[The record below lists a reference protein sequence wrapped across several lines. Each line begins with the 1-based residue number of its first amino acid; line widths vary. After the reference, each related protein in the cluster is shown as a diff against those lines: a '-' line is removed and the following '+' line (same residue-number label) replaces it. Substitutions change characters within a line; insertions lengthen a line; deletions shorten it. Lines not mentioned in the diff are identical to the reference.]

1 MKKKTRALVICA
13 VLILLAALWIW
24 RYVTMNAYY
33 SALSGS
39 RREVYEVGEIIPF
52 GEDHI
57 EVNTQANGYSI
68 RVDKFEILDL
78 ADFLS
83 GAPIPAEQVHTNPD
97 KVAVVYITLFND
109 HSTAPGIMLTDLDL
123 HGVDNYANI
132 DWELLAAANPVL
144 QGNYGIS
151 LSPETEYSVVLPF
164 ALYEQY
170 FGADTWK
177 NVNHYTW
184 FLHITAYPTEKD
196 IQVN

>member
-1 MKKKTRALVICA
+1 MKKKTKALIICA
-13 VLILLAALWIW
+13 VLILLAGLWTW

-33 SALSGS
+33 SAQSGS
-39 RREVYEVGEIIPF
+39 SREIYESGEIIPF
-52 GEDHI
+52 GADYI
-57 EVNTQANGYSI
+57 DVNTQANGYSI
-68 RVDKFEILDL
+68 RVDKFEILNL

-83 GAPIPAEQVHTNPD
+83 SASIPAEQVYTNPD
-97 KVAVVYITLFND
+97 KVAAVYITLFND

-132 DWELLAAANPVL
+132 DRELLAAANPVL

-170 FGADTWK
+170 FGADTWR
-177 NVNHYTW
+177 NMDRYSW
-184 FLHITAYPTEKD
+184 FLHVTAYPTEKD